1 MKIIAIKK
9 QNHIECRLANG
20 RVIEITMISLEG
32 EESDIELDVHEAV
45 RLVRQNISI
54 LGDN

>member
-9 QNHIECRLANG
+9 QDHIECRLANG

-32 EESDIELDVHEAV
+32 EEADIELDIHEAV
-45 RLVRQNISI
+45 RLVCQNISI
-54 LGDN
+54 FGDN